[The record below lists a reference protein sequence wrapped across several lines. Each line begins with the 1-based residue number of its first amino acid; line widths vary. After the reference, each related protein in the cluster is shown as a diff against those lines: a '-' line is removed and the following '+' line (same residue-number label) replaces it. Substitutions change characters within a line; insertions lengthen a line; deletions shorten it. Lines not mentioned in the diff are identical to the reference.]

1 MSNDI
6 LNINSFCIHI
16 YDTNIYNV
24 FVNIYRLNDIYPDTP
39 IVIIGEHSICDKLYD
54 FPLSS
59 NAKKRIEFNTRY
71 DKFGSY
77 QDLKDNMTVH
87 KYYKDYFLSISD
99 ICYKYGN
106 TMVVSPDVII
116 LEKFIFENNN
126 SDIYLRETDRCLT
139 DPILFFTNPKTPI
152 IWWETLYNDSYK
164 KFCNDINTNTYGEE
178 VLSKNSIVDLSEN
191 SIYSNTIIDKGE
203 VKKDI
208 SIFLHYSEFLQ
219 HFIKNIKNKHMFLNN
234 NNINITIVGDEYC
247 LFLDDFFS
255 RHDINKCIST
265 KENYIKLNDKN
276 ICSLLMP
283 RISLNTNDNICKIYS
298 LVISVLEKKYN
309 FFFSCLKLK
318 NNQKVSFCQ
327 QPRDFLKKYN
337 PDKNFFNFV
346 SSIIVNNYDYLNLK
360 FSICNHTS
368 LDNKIII
375 YDKIDNSCFTN
386 DLFGKRVLLTQLRKE
401 YLSELDE
408 YNIDYSYFTFYAE
421 YPNIVDFLY
430 RAYMN
435 TVNNPDDKDNYDD
448 TNEEDVDMSN
458 NMIATSVTPIEKRC
472 LAVLERT
479 YNVAQIDNILDG
491 NDYMDSGSNDV
502 IISDLSLNYDLGIK
516 DGIID
521 YSFNEITRGYINK
534 VLHLRRSKF
543 CVVHNNAPEK
553 HRSYLLMECLMS
565 GCIPIIDDTIRPD
578 DFLVPLEK
586 GVHYLRMPEDKDV
599 NSLVGEIDEVTRE
612 KMSLAC
618 LEYYGENVY
627 SKNIFSTIFNMFCKF
642 KK

>member
-1 MSNDI
+1 MNNYSKFISHFKKNIQNRSNLI
-6 LNINSFCIHI
+6 E
-16 YDTNIYNV
+16 YN
-24 FVNIYRLNDIYPDTP
+24 NKI
-39 IVIIGEHSICDKLYD
+39 IIG
-54 FPLSS
+54 
-59 NAKKRIEFNTRY
+59 T
-71 DKFGSY
+71 
-77 QDLKDNMTVH
+77 
-87 KYYKDYFLSISD
+87 
-99 ICYKYGN
+99 
-106 TMVVSPDVII
+106 
-116 LEKFIFENNN
+116 LEENNN
-126 SDIYLRETDRCLT
+126 VEVRDFIQKYDINECYDKTDRYLKINGKRISSIRLFINRD
-139 DPILFFTNPKTPI
+139 DPFSEKCFSN
-152 IWWETLYNDSYK
+152 LYM
-164 KFCNDINTNTYGEE
+164 
-178 VLSKNSIVDLSEN
+178 VLSKKYFFLETLFKLQNKNKMTFFIPYINCLSKYRLSNNMWSFVNSIVLHN
-191 SIYSNTIIDKGE
+191 RQYNHTLYS
-203 VKKDI
+203 
-208 SIFLHYSEFLQ
+208 
-219 HFIKNIKNKHMFLNN
+219 
-234 NNINITIVGDEYC
+234 
-247 LFLDDFFS
+247 
-255 RHDINKCIST
+255 
-265 KENYIKLNDKN
+265 
-276 ICSLLMP
+276 
-283 RISLNTNDNICKIYS
+283 
-298 LVISVLEKKYN
+298 
-309 FFFSCLKLK
+309 
-318 NNQKVSFCQ
+318 
-327 QPRDFLKKYN
+327 
-337 PDKNFFNFV
+337 
-346 SSIIVNNYDYLNLK
+346 IVNNIS
-360 FSICNHTS
+360 FQ
-368 LDNKIII
+368 NKIII

-543 CVVHNNAPEK
+543 CVVHNNVPEK